1 MSTNLI
7 RSLSTDFLSDILG
20 YDKYSEITTEFSI
33 RSTFCD
39 LALKMGGEILYLI
52 EVKSVGTDLR
62 DNHLKQA
69 VDYAANQGVEYV
81 LLTNGVIWQVYR
93 VRFEQPINHDL
104 VLTIDLLDPST
115 KFAQL

>member
-1 MSTNLI
+1 MKISKRFVDRARN
-7 RSLSTDFLSDILG
+7 SLRRYQKLVESARARDVNESDTVVIVTDFLSDVLG

-39 LALKMGGEILYLI
+39 LALKVGSELLYLI
-52 EVKSVGTDLR
+52 EVKSAGTDLR

-81 LLTNGVIWQVYR
+81 WLT
-93 VRFEQPINHDL
+93 
-104 VLTIDLLDPST
+104 
-115 KFAQL
+115 